1 MPISTILSKTG
12 ILFNARKLN
21 ILHFIISVIIILPV
35 NNYAQTF
42 NLVTQGAIVN
52 DGGWNYGCAWGDYD
66 NDGNED
72 LFVVNNQ
79 SDNKNN
85 FLYKNLGDGTFEK
98 ITEGP
103 LVNDGGSSYGC
114 SWGDYDNDGN
124 IDLFVCNY
132 NENNFLYRNNG
143 DGTFT
148 KITAGAIVSDGGS
161 STCPAWADYDNDGFL
176 DLYVCNRTSANFLYH
191 NNGNGTFTRILTGT
205 IVTENKNS
213 SACAWG
219 DYDNDGYPDM
229 YVANSGPAD
238 NSLFHNNQDGTFT
251 QITGDPCVSDLEHF
265 NSVTW
270 ADYDNDGCLDILTV
284 PGILTYTSFD
294 VYLYHNNGNGTF
306 TRVTGLPHNGINT
319 GGGSG
324 MIDVDNDGDLDIFAS
339 AYDGNN
345 LLLLNDGNG
354 NFSQVTSGTLIANGN
369 YNEGDSWADYDKD
382 GDLDLFVAVNNYFG
396 GNNRLFLN
404 NGNSSSWLGV
414 KCTGTGSNRMGI
426 GAVLKATAVIN
437 GQQVSQTSVIST
449 QTGGG
454 TSSQNSIIAHFG
466 FGDASTIDTIS
477 IDWPDGIQD
486 KFYNVSVNQILS
498 VQEGETVP
506 VEIVSFTAAACED
519 GVVLNWQTATETNNK
534 GFDVERRVNNSQL
547 SAGWERIGFA
557 GGVGTVIEP
566 KTYSYTDKNIPD
578 GNYSYR
584 LKQIDFNG
592 TYEYSKEAEVNV
604 NNPVEF
610 SLSQNYPNPFNP
622 VTTIRYSIPEDG
634 NIKLKVYNSLGQQE
648 AELIN
653 GFVKAGSREVK
664 FDGSGLASGVYFYKI
679 ESGNEVIIK
688 KLMLLK

>member
-1 MPISTILSKTG
+1 
-12 ILFNARKLN
+12 
-21 ILHFIISVIIILPV
+21 
-35 NNYAQTF
+35 
-42 NLVTQGAIVN
+42 
-52 DGGWNYGCAWGDYD
+52 
-66 NDGNED
+66 
-72 LFVVNNQ
+72 
-79 SDNKNN
+79 
-85 FLYKNLGDGTFEK
+85 
-98 ITEGP
+98 
-103 LVNDGGSSYGC
+103 
-114 SWGDYDNDGN
+114 
-124 IDLFVCNY
+124 
-132 NENNFLYRNNG
+132 
-143 DGTFT
+143 
-148 KITAGAIVSDGGS
+148 
-161 STCPAWADYDNDGFL
+161 
-176 DLYVCNRTSANFLYH
+176 
-191 NNGNGTFTRILTGT
+191 
-205 IVTENKNS
+205 
-213 SACAWG
+213 
-219 DYDNDGYPDM
+219 
-229 YVANSGPAD
+229 
-238 NSLFHNNQDGTFT
+238 
-251 QITGDPCVSDLEHF
+251 
-265 NSVTW
+265 
-270 ADYDNDGCLDILTV
+270 
-284 PGILTYTSFD
+284 
-294 VYLYHNNGNGTF
+294 
-306 TRVTGLPHNGINT
+306 
-319 GGGSG
+319 
-324 MIDVDNDGDLDIFAS
+324 
-339 AYDGNN
+339 
-345 LLLLNDGNG
+345 
-354 NFSQVTSGTLIANGN
+354 
-369 YNEGDSWADYDKD
+369 
-382 GDLDLFVAVNNYFG
+382 
-396 GNNRLFLN
+396 
-404 NGNSSSWLGV
+404 
-414 KCTGTGSNRMGI
+414 MGI

-557 GGVGTVIEP
+557 GGAGTVTEP

-592 TYEYSKEAEVNV
+592 TYEYSKETEVNV
-604 NNPVEF
+604 NNPLEF

-653 GFVKAGSREVK
+653 GFVKAGSSEVK